1 MRYGLVCALLATV
14 LLCLPLAF
22 AQPATAVHV
31 CVASLDGA
39 GGGASPTASRDA
51 LVKLLGKQKN
61 AQLEGVPLNA
71 VGPTEALIEAKEKNC
86 DYVVTTNM
94 VGLQSER
101 GASPA
106 VAGTTPVETQ
116 TFHVTLDY
124 KLNKVSDGAEA
135 SSGSLKTSDPG
146 SAQNGVIAAMRKIA
160 DKVADAIKKA
170 GTPAK

>member
-1 MRYGLVCALLATV
+1 
-14 LLCLPLAF
+14 
-22 AQPATAVHV
+22 
-31 CVASLDGA
+31 
-39 GGGASPTASRDA
+39 
-51 LVKLLGKQKN
+51 
-61 AQLEGVPLNA
+61 
-71 VGPTEALIEAKEKNC
+71 
-86 DYVVTTNM
+86 M